1 MMVTQQS
8 MPPLTAL
15 EAEALAYKLM
25 GFADE
30 VSERE
35 WSALVSALLVAGV
48 HLPEDRAE
56 ATRTRWYGFT
66 G

>member
-1 MMVTQQS
+1 MQQTI
-8 MPPLTAL
+8 PPLSPV

-35 WSALVSALLVAGV
+35 WLVLVSTLVVAGV
-48 HLPEDRAE
+48 HLPDDRSE